1 MSLIIIMNPP
11 ARPATGLEKRG
22 RRRRLAAQA
31 QRCGDI
37 NAASRLG
44 TMPLT
49 PAEQSSGDARKR
61 EEGTGKNGVP
71 LAAVRRGRKRKTIP
85 RGGG

>member
-1 MSLIIIMNPP
+1 
-11 ARPATGLEKRG
+11 
-22 RRRRLAAQA
+22 
-31 QRCGDI
+31 
-37 NAASRLG
+37 
-44 TMPLT
+44 MPLT